1 MIAPTDQMST
11 PHAYSWQPRSTS
23 GARYH
28 SVTTS
33 CVYARS
39 GTEKARASPKSASLI
54 TPFRGVTR
62 MFCGLRS
69 RWRMRC
75 EWQNS
80 RPFMICQMND
90 LTVVGCSL
98 FDTERMYFFTS
109 KSHSSKAT

>member
-1 MIAPTDQMST
+1 
-11 PHAYSWQPRSTS
+11 
-23 GARYH
+23 
-28 SVTTS
+28 
-33 CVYARS
+33 
-39 GTEKARASPKSASLI
+39 
-54 TPFRGVTR
+54 
-62 MFCGLRS
+62 
-69 RWRMRC
+69 MRC